1 MSNMPKKQKS
11 SLKNKS
17 KSRQS
22 KRKNQRGGT
31 NACALPYN
39 NDQMKFTSGGAESNI
54 HNTNPQA
61 SLDLDNKFM
70 GYGGPVPL
78 GSSFGGGGQ
87 NGGKCSDEGVGTS
100 SPKSETFK
108 QYLMNLDSQLSI
120 TKGGAASSTIKKSK
134 NKQQQKGSGYSSD
147 PSEFIGGQPVYR
159 GYDDNSPPAIIS
171 GNLVFGTPDAPICGA
186 GAVGGGRKSRKSKK
200 SKKQRGGKKSKKS
213 KKQRGGDFTGFRS
226 SRPADYGT
234 AFNGAPGVF
243 NYPEDMTKR
252 TFEETQPVW
261 SPNAI

>member
-1 MSNMPKKQKS
+1 MTKLSNIFKKQKS

-78 GSSFGGGGQ
+78 GSSIVGGGQ
-87 NGGKCSDEGVGTS
+87 CGDEGVGTS

-108 QYLMNLDSQLSI
+108 EYILNLESQLSM
-120 TKGGAASSTIKKSK
+120 TKGGSSCGTIKKEN
-134 NKQQQKGSGYSSD
+134 NKQKQKGSGYSSD

-159 GYDDNSPPAIIS
+159 GYDDNSPPALIS
-171 GNLVFGTPDAPICGA
+171 GNLVFGTPDVPICGA
-186 GAVGGGRKSRKSKK
+186 GAVGGARKSKKIKK
-200 SKKQRGGKKSKKS
+200 SKKQRGGN
-213 KKQRGGDFTGFRS
+213 FIGFRS
-226 SRPADYGT
+226 SKPADYGS
-234 AFNGAPGVF
+234 AFNGEPGVF
-243 NYPEDMTKR
+243 NYPEDMSKR
-252 TFEETQPVW
+252 SFEASQPVW

>member
-1 MSNMPKKQKS
+1 MPNMSNMPKKKKS

-78 GSSFGGGGQ
+78 GSSIVGGGQ
-87 NGGKCSDEGVGTS
+87 CGDEGVGTS

-108 QYLMNLDSQLSI
+108 
-120 TKGGAASSTIKKSK
+120 
-134 NKQQQKGSGYSSD
+134 
-147 PSEFIGGQPVYR
+147 E
-159 GYDDNSPPAIIS
+159 
-171 GNLVFGTPDAPICGA
+171 
-186 GAVGGGRKSRKSKK
+186 
-200 SKKQRGGKKSKKS
+200 
-213 KKQRGGDFTGFRS
+213 
-226 SRPADYGT
+226 
-234 AFNGAPGVF
+234 
-243 NYPEDMTKR
+243 
-252 TFEETQPVW
+252 
-261 SPNAI
+261 